1 MCVPIELLSMLLS
14 QCEVTTILKN
24 TQFSRYD
31 ICKIFNK
38 NKKIGHNVKKS
49 CIKVVSYEIFYYI
62 CNI

>member
-38 NKKIGHNVKKS
+38 NKKIGNYSAIVHDKFSSLK
-49 CIKVVSYEIFYYI
+49 
-62 CNI
+62 

>member
-38 NKKIGHNVKKS
+38 NKKIGNYS
-49 CIKVVSYEIFYYI
+49 ANMYR
-62 CNI
+62 

>member
-38 NKKIGHNVKKS
+38 NKKNGNNV
-49 CIKVVSYEIFYYI
+49 
-62 CNI
+62 

>member
-38 NKKIGHNVKKS
+38 NRDFQIEVQHSAVLLKP
-49 CIKVVSYEIFYYI
+49 
-62 CNI
+62 

>member
-38 NKKIGHNVKKS
+38 NKKIGNNVLKS
-49 CIKVVSYEIFYYI
+49 YIKVVSCEIFYYI
-62 CNI
+62 CSI

>member
-38 NKKIGHNVKKS
+38 NKKIGHNVKK
-49 CIKVVSYEIFYYI
+49 VV
-62 CNI
+62 